1 MPLIGRAKIVVPGG
15 LHSACLATNKAVIAC
30 LDISP
35 ATSLED
41 GRELLWR
48 AVLDVRDSVQALA
61 FSGNNG
67 IGRLLSVSGDRS
79 VTRLWDSRTGSLQ
92 WETPVMKE
100 ATATDG
106 DSRKV
111 AALLDG
117 RRGHAIVAT
126 GNKVICL
133 NSKNGAILWS
143 WSANDES
150 LKLIDLKPLTGEQ
163 NGGGAYAVVGFTI
176 EHETDLVSIAAVQ
189 LSLDGAKVAIKSSK
203 LGKGPPA
210 LKSGDGVFF
219 TATGPDSGGDSAHLL
234 ACALLPNGKKLLTL
248 DIETGSAAEVNL
260 GCSEAVSVLEVWPLF
275 NGNGKIMGI
284 RYAQNGHDV
293 EIAASLVDGKVKNE
307 VGGGQFKCTVSKES
321 GACRAGMWY
330 TPGSYNVENL
340 LPHDHVVIGSER
352 GRLDAVFP
360 FASTGTTLALFEDDS
375 LVLCSTEGV
384 LWSREEAL
392 SSIVSAAIL
401 DMEAEERS
409 TPPDHHVPSY
419 CARLSTHA
427 ENAASVVRN
436 LLQQF
441 SGDQIA
447 AVSPLPKGDLDFG
460 LGKLAVVLTK
470 SGKLCGLNLVTG
482 KLIWSRME
490 QCGKTGAIY
499 ATRPRH
505 MLGYAAEF
513 ALLVRSSKGIHIV
526 WADALT
532 GQETLKETVYG
543 GVRALPIDQFDT
555 EDRQIIL
562 VVKR

>member
-15 LHSACLATNKAVIAC
+15 LHTACLATNKAVIAC
-30 LDISP
+30 LDVFP
-35 ATSLED
+35 ASSLED

-61 FSGNNG
+61 FSGSNS

-79 VTRLWDSRTGSLQ
+79 VTRLWDSRTGSLL
-92 WETPVMKE
+92 WETPVMQE

-117 RRGHAIVAT
+117 PRGHAIVVT

-143 WSANDES
+143 WSADDKS
-150 LKLIDLKPLTGEQ
+150 LKLIDIKPLAGER
-163 NGGGAYAVVGFTI
+163 NGGGYAVAGFTI
-176 EHETDLVSIAAVQ
+176 ENETDLVSIAVIQ
-189 LSLDGAKVAIKSSK
+189 LSLDGAKVAIKSTK

-210 LKSGDGVFF
+210 LKSGNGVFF
-219 TATGPDSGGDSAHLL
+219 IATGHDGGGDSSHLL

-248 DIETGSAAEVNL
+248 GIETESAAEVDL
-260 GCSEAVSVLEVWPLF
+260 GCSEVVSEVRPIF
-275 NGNGKIMGI
+275 NGNGRVMGI
-284 RYAQNGHDV
+284 HYAQNGLDV
-293 EIAASLVDGKVKNE
+293 EISASLVDGKVKKE
-307 VGGGQFKCTVSKES
+307 VGGQLRCTLSQES
-321 GACRAGMWY
+321 GACRAGMWR
-330 TPGSYNVENL
+330 TPGSYNLENL
-340 LPHDHVVIGSER
+340 LPQDHVVVGSER
-352 GRLDAVFP
+352 GGLDAVFP
-360 FASTGTTLALFEDDS
+360 FASSGTTLALFEDDS
-375 LVLCSTEGV
+375 LILCSTKEGV

-419 CARLSTHA
+419 FARLSMHA
-427 ENAASVVRN
+427 ESGAAFVRN
-436 LLQQF
+436 LLKQF
-441 SGDQIA
+441 NGELIA
-447 AVSPLPKGDLDFG
+447 DVSPLSKGDLDFG

-470 SGKLCGLNLVTG
+470 SGKLCGLNLLTG

-490 QCGKTGAIY
+490 QPSKTSVICT
-499 ATRPRH
+499 TRPRH
-505 MLGYAAEF
+505 VLGYAAEF
-513 ALLVRSSKGIHIV
+513 ALLVRSPEGISIV
-526 WADALT
+526 WVDALT
-532 GQETLKETVYG
+532 GKETLKGMVYG
-543 GVRALPIDQFDT
+543 GVRALPIDQFDA

-562 VVKR
+562 VVTR